1 MFVGGRVFASQNWRP
16 PITTGEKRMAQH
28 GKRYLNALKEFDRDQ
43 VYSLKDAVSVIK
55 KTANAKFDETIE
67 MHFRLGIDPRHSDQQ
82 VRSTVLLPHGL
93 GKTVRV
99 LVFAEGEDARAAE
112 AAGADIIADD
122 EVINRIM
129 KDSWLEFDATL
140 AVPAT
145 MPKVG
150 RLGRILGTRGLMP
163 NPKAGTVVNPEDL
176 GRAIQELKAGRVE
189 FRNDK
194 SGNLHIPVGK
204 ASFGE
209 QQILE
214 NAEAIVEAINRVK
227 PSSIKGIYLKKGV
240 LTSTMSP
247 GVRLDLNML
256 AAIKGSAN

>member
-1 MFVGGRVFASQNWRP
+1 
-16 PITTGEKRMAQH
+16 MALH
-28 GKRYLNALKEFDRDQ
+28 GKRYQNAAKTFDRDKNY
-43 VYSLKDAVSVIK
+43 VIAEAVDLVK
-55 KTANAKFDETIE
+55 QMATAKFDETIE
-67 MHFRLGIDPRHSDQQ
+67 IHFRLGIDPRHSDQQ

-129 KDSWLEFDATL
+129 KENFLDFEATL
-140 AVPAT
+140 AVPAM

-163 NPKAGTVVNPEDL
+163 NPKAGTVVQPFEL
-176 GRAIQELKAGRVE
+176 PRAIQELKAGRVE

-194 SGNLHIPVGK
+194 SGNLHVPVGK
-204 ASFGE
+204 ASFE
-209 QQILE
+209 AIRLVE
-214 NAEAIVEAINRVK
+214 NAQAILDAVNRVK
-227 PSSIKGIYLKKGV
+227 PTAVKGIYIKKV
-240 LTSTMSP
+240 TLTSTMAP
-247 GVRLDLNML
+247 GVHLDTSAPLNL
-256 AAIKGSAN
+256 AS